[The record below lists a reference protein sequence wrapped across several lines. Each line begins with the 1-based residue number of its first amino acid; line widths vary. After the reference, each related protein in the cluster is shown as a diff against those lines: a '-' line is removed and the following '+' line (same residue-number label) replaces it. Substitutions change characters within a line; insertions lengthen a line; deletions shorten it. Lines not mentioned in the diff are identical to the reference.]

1 MAERKQLKIIWGMAK
16 NLAMTKED
24 VYALLYQQTG
34 KEHMSECTEQ
44 ELSRTVQAMIL
55 LKERRTNRP
64 GMITGRQRY
73 KVHQLERALGWEKE
87 PKRLKA
93 FIRKYYQVDSL
104 DWLSEADAT
113 RLIEGMKQMAKRA
126 EQAEQEESQKA
137 VTV

>member
-16 NLAMTKED
+16 NLDMTKED

-34 KEHMSECTEQ
+34 KEHMTDCTEQ

-73 KVHQLERALGWEKE
+73 RIGELERELGWNEN

-93 FIRKYYQVDSL
+93 FSKKYYHVDSL
-104 DWLSEADAT
+104 DWLKEQEASN
-113 RLIEGMKQMAKRA
+113 LIESLKKMAKREA
-126 EQAEQEESQKA
+126 DPEA
-137 VTV
+137 VAP